1 VGYFQSLRHKP
12 TTCFFALTFFWLGA
26 SSAFSAEGKGWEA
39 EWDKTVQEAK
49 KEGQITVYVS
59 SRGVTSPTEAFQK
72 KYPEFKFLSVVS
84 PPAMIAQRTMSERR
98 ARKYLVDVILAGA
111 NPNYQVFYR
120 NGVLD
125 PIKSAL
131 ILPEIVDKSLWFR
144 GKHFYIDPEGKY
156 VFVLFG
162 NVARVGSYN
171 TELLDPSEF
180 KSYWDFLKPKWKG
193 KILARDIRRPG
204 SGGDAMRFFY
214 ASAELGQD
222 FIGQLF
228 GEAGITLTGNNR
240 QGVDWL
246 ARGKFPLGLFFG
258 RVAQAKAQGLPV
270 DELDPHNFKEGAP
283 LGISGGSV
291 VLVKNAPHPN
301 AAKVFINFLLSRE
314 GQTAMQKKMVR
325 LGAGADSMRLD
336 ISKDYVPRIV
346 RRRKG
351 AKYTFTATPKLTNM
365 LPIYKVVNKGL
376 AKAKKKK

>member
-1 VGYFQSLRHKP
+1 MGFFNSLINRSSI
-12 TTCFFALTFFWLGA
+12 CLFVLTLVWLGS
-26 SSAFSAEGKGWEA
+26 SSAFSAEGKGWQA
-39 EWDKTVQEAK
+39 EWDKTVQAAK
-49 KEGQITVYVS
+49 KEGQVTVYVS
-59 SRGVTSPTEAFQK
+59 SRGVTHPSDAFQK
-72 KYPEFKFLSVVS
+72 KYPEIKYLSVVS
-84 PPAMIAQRTMSERR
+84 PTAMIAQRTMSERR
-98 ARKYLVDVILAGA
+98 ARKYIVDVILAGA

-125 PIKSAL
+125 PIRPAL
-131 ILPEIVDKSLWFR
+131 ILPENVDKSHWVR
-144 GKHFYIDPEGKY
+144 GKQFYIDPEGKY
-156 VFVLFG
+156 VFVFFG

-171 TELLDPSEF
+171 TKLVDPAEF
-180 KSYWDFLKPKWKG
+180 KSYRDFLKPKWKG

-214 ASAELGQD
+214 ASAELGPD
-222 FIGQLF
+222 FIGQFF
-228 GEAGITLTGNNR
+228 GETGITLTGNNR

-246 ARGKFPLGLFFG
+246 SRGRFPVGLFLG

-270 DELDPHNFKEGAP
+270 DEFDPHNFKEGAP

-314 GQTAMQKKMVR
+314 GQKAMQKKMVR

-365 LPIYKVVNKGL
+365 LPIYKVVNKAL
-376 AKAKKKK
+376 ARAKKK